1 MKRYIYI
8 RVSSERQSY
17 EQQKECILQYFERH
31 GIDPKSIDGEIQE
44 KVSGTVEHTER
55 ELSVLMESTQPGDII
70 YISELSRLGRSMTDL
85 FNIVGELSNKG
96 KKEAAAEEK
105 RTGKPQ
111 PYGVTIIQCK
121 DGTSIDGNSIG
132 GKAILFAFGL
142 AAEIEVEN
150 IRMRT
155 RMAMAA
161 LKRQI
166 EEQGYFIAKRSG
178 ERRTHLGRIYGEG
191 MPDGATLAAADRN
204 AERYVDWCES
214 SPAYKYAEEK
224 IKAGWSNAEILRE
237 LEILEQTNPGMYLSR
252 MGKKIGRMQLS
263 RWRDR
268 IMPQPTKT
276 IVRHQKRKTSRSRKQ

>member
-8 RVSSERQSY
+8 RVSSEKQSY

-31 GIDPKSIDGEIQE
+31 GIDPKIVDEEILE
-44 KVSGTVEHTER
+44 KEHGDVEHTER
-55 ELSVLMESTQPGDII
+55 KLSDLVNVCESGDIL
-70 YISELSRLGRSMTDL
+70 YISELSRIGRSMKDL
-85 FNIVGELSNKG
+85 FDSVGKLSQKG

-105 RTGKPQ
+105 RTGKKQ

-121 DGTSIDGNSIG
+121 DGTTIESESIG
-132 GKAILFAFGL
+132 GKSILFALGL
-142 AAEIEVEN
+142 AAEIELEN